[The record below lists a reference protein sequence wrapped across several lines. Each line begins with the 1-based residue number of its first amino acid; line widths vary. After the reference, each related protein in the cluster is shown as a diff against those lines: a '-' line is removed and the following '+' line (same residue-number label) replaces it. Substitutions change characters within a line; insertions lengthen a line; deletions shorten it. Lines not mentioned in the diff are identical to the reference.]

1 MGREMDLSNRV
12 ISERRVAPFR
22 LATAVNDF
30 GTELRQFLQV
40 LGDRKNIIFATM
52 AAVTVLTTLIVLE
65 LSPRYTAKAQVLIE
79 SNQNKIFDVQAMFS
93 GLTPE
98 AAEVESQVHVIKSQ
112 ALLERLVDKLDL
124 MNDSEF
130 NPKIKPAGII
140 GKITKTIQGWLPKD
154 KKATGAV
161 AAGQGAGEGYV
172 TVSDA
177 QARERADVIDNVS
190 EALKVV
196 RNETTLVIDI
206 NFTSLSATK
215 AARIANALADLYLVD
230 QLETKFEQTRIATN
244 WLSERLRDLSDELQ
258 ASEQK
263 VEAFKAEHQL
273 MGSTTG
279 VTLDKEQFAG
289 LQTKLVEAR
298 IAREQAEV
306 KLQQL
311 TEMLQSDS
319 GNFYRLS
326 RILNS
331 EQLTKLRADEGA
343 LAAEEANLSARYE
356 ARHPAI
362 ITVRSKLD
370 GVRRE
375 MANEARRIFQERQN
389 DVLAAKATESALEE
403 RLGQQQVKSAG
414 QDQLEVKLRQL
425 ELEAQINR
433 EVFSTYQE
441 KFKSLANQDEIQQSD
456 ARIISRAIVPLHPS
470 FPKKKL
476 FVAGGVVFGL
486 MLGVTL
492 ALLIERLDNGVRTA
506 HQLETLSGLRNI
518 SVIPTVGEDG
528 GPTPQNYVLK
538 KPLSAYSEAI
548 RSLSNSILLAG
559 QSDPM
564 KVVIVTSTLPGEG
577 KSTVSV
583 ALARLAAKSGKRVLL
598 IDADL
603 RRPTIHAQFD
613 GIEWGNTV
621 IDVIEGRVPL
631 DEALYSDPESG
642 LKILPARDGGDLS
655 PDLVNSDGMRTTLM
669 AASQQYDLVVVDS
682 PPVLPVADSLVLSRH
697 ADGVLYIVRWEA
709 TPRDAIGNGLQ
720 ALADA
725 GAHLIGTALTQ
736 VDFDRYT
743 RYSYGDAGSHYR
755 KYQGYY
761 TD

>member
-1 MGREMDLSNRV
+1 MDLSNRV

-22 LATAVNDF
+22 LSTAVGDF
-30 GTELRQFLQV
+30 GSELRQFLQV
-40 LGDRKNIIFATM
+40 LGDRRTIILATM
-52 AAVTVLTTLIVLE
+52 GIVTVLTGLVVFQLTPLF
-65 LSPRYTAKAQVLIE
+65 TAKAQVLIE
-79 SNQNKIFDVQAMFS
+79 PKQNKILDVQAMFS

-98 AAEVESQVHVIKSQ
+98 AGEVESQVHVIKSQ
-112 ALLERLVDKLDL
+112 ALLDRLVDKLDL
-124 MNDSEF
+124 MNDAEF
-130 NPKIKPAGII
+130 NPKIKPAGFV
-140 GKITKTIQGWLPKD
+140 GTITKTIQSWLPSG
-154 KKATGAV
+154 KKPAGPD
-161 AAGQGAGEGYV
+161 AAAQAYI
-172 TVSDA
+172 TLADQ
-177 QARERADVIDNVS
+177 QARERADVMENV
-190 EALKVV
+190 ADRLKVV

-206 NFTSLSATK
+206 NFTSLSASK
-215 AARIANALADLYLVD
+215 ASRIANTLADLYLVD

-273 MGSTTG
+273 MGSSTG
-279 VTLDKEQFAG
+279 ITLDKEQFAG

-306 KLQQL
+306 KFQQL
-311 TEMLQSDS
+311 SEMLQSDG
-319 GNFYRLS
+319 GNFFRLS

-331 EQLTKLRADEGA
+331 EQLTKLRGDEGA
-343 LAAEEANLSARYE
+343 LAAEEANLSARYQ

-362 ITVRSKLD
+362 VTVRSKLD
-370 GVRRE
+370 GLRAE
-375 MANEARRIFQERQN
+375 MANEARRIFQEQQN
-389 DVLAAKATESALEE
+389 DVLAAKATERALEE
-403 RLGQQQVKSAG
+403 RMGQQQVKSAG
-414 QDQLEVKLRQL
+414 QDQLGVKLRQL

-456 ARIISRAIVPLHPS
+456 ARIISHAIVPLHPS

-476 FVAGGVVFGL
+476 FVAGGMVFGL
-486 MLGVTL
+486 LLGVTL

-506 HQLETLSGLRNI
+506 HQLESLSGLRNI
-518 SVIPTVGEDG
+518 AVVPTVGDENG
-528 GPTPQNYVLK
+528 LTPQNYVLR

-548 RSLSNSILLAG
+548 RSVSNSILLAG
-559 QSDPM
+559 QGEAM
-564 KVVIVTSTLPGEG
+564 KVVVVTSTLPGEG

-598 IDADL
+598 MDADL

-613 GIEWGNTV
+613 GIEWRNTV
-621 IDVIEGRVPL
+621 IDVIEGKATL
-631 DEALYSDPESG
+631 EESLHSDPDSG
-642 LKILPARDGGDLS
+642 LFILPARDGGDLS
-655 PDLVNSDGMRTTLM
+655 PDLVNSEGMRTLIR
-669 AASQQYDLVVVDS
+669 AAAQQYDLVVIDS

-697 ADGVLYIVRWEA
+697 ADGVLYVVRWEA

-720 ALADA
+720 SLADA
-725 GAHLIGTALTQ
+725 GANLIGTALTQ

-755 KYQGYY
+755 RYQGYY